1 MIKKK
6 HFPVEYLNTLTP
18 GGCLRIFYSLK
29 LGRMLVRNKNMKQG
43 LCNGTRI
50 LIKQIYENFLDV
62 EIVSGNS
69 NF

>member
-1 MIKKK
+1 MPPHI
-6 HFPVEYLNTLTP
+6 LQ
-18 GGCLRIFYSLK
+18 LK
-29 LGRMLVRNKNMKQG
+29 VGSVAMLVRNINMKQG

-69 NF
+69 NY